1 MKDLIHAKLK
11 KIVKLE
17 DIIKN
22 VYLNY
27 KSKRWKP
34 DNFDKYS
41 LPYISFSKRYTWKI
55 FIIRICWS

>member
-27 KSKRWKP
+27 KSKR
-34 DNFDKYS
+34 
-41 LPYISFSKRYTWKI
+41 
-55 FIIRICWS
+55 